1 MPDIIFHHYPASP
14 FSEKIRRIFGYK
26 QLPWRSVE
34 IPRMAPKPDLMPLT
48 GGYRRTPVMQIGADI
63 YCDTACIAREL
74 DRRFPE
80 PSLFPGATR
89 GMAAIVAAWADRA
102 LFFDAVGCVFGTL
115 GDTFPAEFREDRKKF
130 SGGMF
135 DADKMKA
142 NLPHARQQLRSHL
155 FWVERALDDG
165 RAFVLGEAAS
175 LADFAIYN
183 PTWFITKRLPDS
195 GLLDGFARIQSW
207 LARMDAFGIGTP
219 TPMDAKEALQVAKA
233 AQPDALHLSHPEAVE
248 GWKPGDPVTVAADDY
263 GRDPVAG
270 TLLGLSAQNIVIRRV
285 DPQVGEL
292 NLHFPR
298 AGFRIARAEA

>member
-26 QLPWRSVE
+26 KLAWRSVE

-80 PSLFPGATR
+80 PGLFPGSTR
-89 GMAAIVAAWADRA
+89 GVAAMIAAWADRT
-102 LFFDAVGCVFGTL
+102 LFVDAVGCVFGTL
-115 GDTFPAEFREDRKKF
+115 GDTFPVEFREDRKKF
-130 SGGMF
+130 SGGLF
-135 DADKMKA
+135 DVDKMKA

-155 FWVERALDDG
+155 FWVEHALDDG

-183 PTWFITKRLPDS
+183 PAWFIKKRLPDA

-207 LARMDAFGIGTP
+207 LAKMEAFGIGTP

-233 AQPDALHLSHPEAVE
+233 ATPDALHLSHPETAEDV
-248 GWKPGDPVTVAADDY
+248 KPGDQVNVAADDY
-263 GRDPVAG
+263 GRDPIAG
-270 TLLGLSAQNIVIRRV
+270 TLLGASAQNIVIRRV

-298 AGFRIARAEA
+298 AGFRVRRAEA